1 MTYNAY
7 YEFTI
12 SQIDKRNE
20 KISDFDDET
29 FFMNIYHFWCFTKY
43 LSPYYSWNSKALER
57 LKRNIKREWCKDFSN
72 VNLFIELVE
81 NGRKQVNPFNYLH
94 NSEDYFE
101 ILRRVKF
108 SMDLLIKEKH
118 LQKEEE
124 KEKKVDFKRRKC
136 IR

>member
-1 MTYNAY
+1 MTSGNH
-7 YEFTI
+7 YESTI
-12 SQIDKRNE
+12 RRIENSTQ

-29 FFMNIYHFWCFTKY
+29 FFMNIYLFWCFTKY
-43 LSPYYSWNSKALER
+43 LSPYYSWYSKALER
-57 LKRNIKREWCKDFSN
+57 LKRNIKRKWCKDFSN

-81 NGRKQVNPFNYLH
+81 NGWEQVNPFNYLH

>member
-1 MTYNAY
+1 
-7 YEFTI
+7 
-12 SQIDKRNE
+12 
-20 KISDFDDET
+20 
-29 FFMNIYHFWCFTKY
+29 MNIYHFQCFTKY
-43 LSPYYSWNSKALER
+43 LSPYYSWTSKALER
-57 LKRNIKREWCKDFSN
+57 LKRNIKREWCKDLSN

-81 NGRKQVNPFNYLH
+81 NGWEQVNPFNYLH